1 VLSTKLERLLCEH
14 IRTANGKW
22 DLFHPGERLIVG
34 VSGGKDSL
42 SCLRLLSL
50 FELKLIAVYVD
61 LFGMHDDNIEA
72 YCSQYAEY
80 QHITSDRLNGLNNHK
95 NPCFS
100 CSRERR
106 RVLLEA
112 AERHDCTKIV
122 LGHHKNDVVETLLM
136 NQIYSREISTMM
148 PKQPLFEGKY
158 HIIRPI
164 YTVPEPLL
172 VTYVREQKMPVTDR
186 SCNYSADMK
195 RDLIREVLKTIQ
207 KNSPGIDVIENIF
220 SSMSQIRGSFLP
232 DTSP

>member
-1 VLSTKLERLLCEH
+1 MSTKLERLLCES
-14 IRTANGKW
+14 IRAANGKW
-22 DLFHPGERLIVG
+22 DLFRPGERLIVG

-50 FELKLIAVYVD
+50 FDLELTAVYVD
-61 LFGMHDDNIEA
+61 LFGLQDDNIRE

-80 QHITSDRLNGLNNHK
+80 QHIISDRLNKLNGHK
-95 NPCFS
+95 NLCFS

-106 RVLLEA
+106 RCLLEA

-148 PKQPLFEGKY
+148 PKQALFDGKY
-158 HIIRPI
+158 HIIRPM

-172 VTYVREQKMPVTDR
+172 VTYVREQKMPVTER
-186 SCNYSADMK
+186 SCNYSGDMK
-195 RDLIREVLKTIQ
+195 RNFIRDLIKTIQ
-207 KNSPGIDVIENIF
+207 NNSPGIDVIENIF
-220 SSMSQIRGSFLP
+220 SSMSHINPSFLP
-232 DTSP
+232 